1 MLVRAQTAGLVSYRA
16 VNPRDFTSDPHRT
29 VDGPVFGG
37 GPGMLLMPGPVG
49 AAIESLPLQAGAE
62 VVFLDP
68 AGDLFTQK
76 IAKELSQKPQVV
88 FLCGHYEGI
97 DERVAIRY
105 QARRLS
111 LGDFVLTGGEFA
123 ALVMADSITRL
134 IPGVLG
140 DPESLDH
147 DSHSDGMLSAPQF
160 TRPQIWEGL
169 EVPEV
174 LLSGNHGVIEDWRRR
189 QAIRATRTRRPDLF
203 LRAGLEKEDLKRL

>member
-1 MLVRAQTAGLVSYRA
+1 ML
-16 VNPRDFTSDPHRT
+16 
-29 VDGPVFGG
+29 
-37 GPGMLLMPGPVG
+37 MMPGPVSE
-49 AAIESLPLQAGAE
+49 AINSLPLQSGAE
-62 VVFLDP
+62 VIFLDP
-68 AGDLFTQK
+68 AGALFDQQ
-76 IAKELSQKPQVV
+76 IAKNLSQSPQVV

-97 DERVAIRY
+97 DERIAIHY
-105 QARRLS
+105 HVKRLS

-134 IPGVLG
+134 VPGVLG
-140 DPESLDH
+140 DPESLEQ

-174 LLSGNHGVIEDWRRR
+174 LLSGNHGAIEDWRRR
-189 QAIRATRTRRPDLF
+189 QSIHATRTRRPDLF